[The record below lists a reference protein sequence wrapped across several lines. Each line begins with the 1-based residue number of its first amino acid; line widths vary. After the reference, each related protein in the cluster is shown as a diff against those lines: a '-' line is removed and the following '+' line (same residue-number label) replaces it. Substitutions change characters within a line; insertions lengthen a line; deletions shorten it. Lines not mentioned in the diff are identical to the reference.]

1 MATCRS
7 SSKNTRKKMNLRPIL
22 DKNSPWAHTESKLDV
37 LGVAKKLVKYVVHLS
52 KRIFLRKN
60 HLLIGCPKNKPL
72 VFGLREFY
80 GFKTT

>member
-1 MATCRS
+1 M
-7 SSKNTRKKMNLRPIL
+7 
-22 DKNSPWAHTESKLDV
+22 